1 MQWHSLLPA
10 LLLSA
15 GSVVAATDWGERDA
29 SATDMDDYSDVDFD
43 CLVERRVR
51 RYRSAC
57 PGAGNGHSGGCR
69 DWRPRYSAAA
79 EPLNTSG
86 RRQDRLPPPI
96 ETRTD
101 GTLSTCTRLGIT
113 RPVKNADCAETPENK
128 LDTLPDYPYT
138 ARVVRVRV
146 TAVGFRAGRGKSG
159 HRKATRPVKAG
170 DAGLPRPG
178 GRPVQQKANRPRSPE
193 CG

>member
-1 MQWHSLLPA
+1 MALFLPA

-15 GSVVAATDWGERDA
+15 GSVVAAIDWGERDA

-57 PGAGNGHSGGCR
+57 PGAGNGHSG
-69 DWRPRYSAAA
+69 SAGAGGPA
-79 EPLNTSG
+79 PPPQSLNTSG
-86 RRQDRLPPPI
+86 RRQDR
-96 ETRTD
+96 TATDRDADD

-138 ARVVRVRV
+138 SLVVRVRV